1 MRDYSAFHPQP
12 VIGLDE
18 AGRGALAGPVFA
30 GAVILNFP
38 DTFSDSK
45 TLSPKEREDFFK
57 KIKTCHVFSVGT
69 ASVEEIETLNI
80 HQASLLAMERAVKK
94 LKVKTGHLLIDGK
107 FPLKNTKLKQSPFV
121 KGDTKYAPIM
131 AASIVAKTQRD
142 TLLRKYGKQYP
153 LYKFED
159 HKGYATTKHKAAIK
173 KHGVC
178 PLHRKTFSGVKEFFI
193 KEVF

>member
-1 MRDYSAFHPQP
+1 MRDYSRFQPQP

-45 TLSPKEREDFFK
+45 ALSPKKRESLFK
-57 KIKTCHVFSVGT
+57 KIKTCHIFSIGM
-69 ASVEEIETLNI
+69 ASVQEIDTLNI

-94 LKVKTGHLLIDGK
+94 LKMETGHLLIDGK
-107 FPLKNTKLKQSPFV
+107 FPIKNLNLKQTPIV

-142 TLLRKYGKQYP
+142 ALLREYGKQYP
-153 LYKFED
+153 IYKFEE
-159 HKGYATTKHKAAIK
+159 HKGYATKKHKITIREYGA
-173 KHGVC
+173 C
-178 PLHRKTFSGVKEFFI
+178 PLHRKTFAGVKEFLQ
-193 KEVF
+193 